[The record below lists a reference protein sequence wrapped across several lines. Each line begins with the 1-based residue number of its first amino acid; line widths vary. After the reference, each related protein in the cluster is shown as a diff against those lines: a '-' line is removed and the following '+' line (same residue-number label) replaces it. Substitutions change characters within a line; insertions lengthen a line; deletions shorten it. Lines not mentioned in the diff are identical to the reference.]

1 MSQAGKIMSY
11 FFTQKAGK
19 RGVTWVVL
27 TNYDVTN
34 ICVHT
39 ELLSDTPHI
48 MSKHRKILQI
58 TNLAN
63 QCHTYTE

>member
-27 TNYDVTN
+27 TNYDVTY

-39 ELLSDTPHI
+39 ELLTDTPYNV
-48 MSKHRKILQI
+48 K
-58 TNLAN
+58 T
-63 QCHTYTE
+63 